1 MEDEVDEDDPIV
13 EGVSVN
19 GDWVRIDVTAAA
31 DENETEDEGDSEN
44 VDVETV
50 DAKLKEDVE
59 LNEVDEEDVELKEE
73 EVKDDIEEVVEVVVT
88 EEDALMANS

>member
-1 MEDEVDEDDPIV
+1 MEDEADEDDPIV
-13 EGVSVN
+13 ENVSVN
-19 GDWVRIDVTAAA
+19 GDWVCIDVTAAA

-73 EVKDDIEEVVEVVVT
+73 DKDDIEEVVEAVVT
-88 EEDALMANS
+88 EEDALMASS